1 MALHTSPQT
10 ALSGLNGFKNKTHE
24 VGRGSARR
32 REEGRKGTGSEG
44 WKGGFEQNTL
54 YGPSMVA
61 FHPALRKQKKVGFC
75 ELEANLVSIVS
86 FRPAGAIK

>member
-1 MALHTSPQT
+1 MGLRTKPMK
-10 ALSGLNGFKNKTHE
+10 LGGESG
-24 VGRGSARR
+24 RR
-32 REEGRKGTGSEG
+32 REEGRKGTGREG
-44 WKGGFEQNTL
+44 WKGGFDQNTL

-61 FHPALRKQKKVGFC
+61 FHPALKKQKKVGFC